1 MASSA
6 SIETT
11 DRGKYLPKVK
21 SILEENTKGK
31 GKETFYKTLAHTGIA
46 VLGGGLVSA
55 VIGKPSFA
63 LGLGLTGLS
72 YYKDISWLAPLGIGM
87 MATSHII
94 PNDNLKGVSGFD
106 LKQETENA
114 KNRLVSFKDAL
125 LSKTYLDKIIKPN
138 TSTSTPASNRMVQE
152 EEETTSGFGSVSENL
167 NVLNQ
172 IEQQLVN
179 SAKEQQNQRK
189 EQSTQGFS
197 DEMNGFNETDFSGF

>member
-31 GKETFYKTLAHTGIA
+31 GKETIYKTLAHVGIA
-46 VLGGGLVSA
+46 VLGGGLASA
-55 VIGKPSFA
+55 IIGKPSFA
-63 LGLGLTGLS
+63 VGLGLTGLS

-94 PNDNLKGVSGFD
+94 PNENLKGVSGFS

-114 KNRLVSFKDAL
+114 KNRLLSFKDAL

-138 TSTSTPASNRMVQE
+138 TSTSTPASNRMAE
-152 EEETTSGFGSVSENL
+152 EEETIYGFGSVSENL

-189 EQSTQGFS
+189 DENTQGFS